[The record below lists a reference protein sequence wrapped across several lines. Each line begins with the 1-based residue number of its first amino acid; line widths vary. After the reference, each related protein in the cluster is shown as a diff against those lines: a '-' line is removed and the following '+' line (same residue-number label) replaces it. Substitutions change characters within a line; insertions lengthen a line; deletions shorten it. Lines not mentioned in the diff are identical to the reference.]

1 MTTLEFRIPQQINLG
16 TEIPGPKS
24 RAMADRQKE
33 VVAGVMHSYVDV
45 YPADM
50 DGGIIED
57 IDGNRFIDFVSG
69 IAVTGVGASAPEVV
83 AAVQEQVSHFTHT
96 CVTSA
101 FHPKYVEVCERL
113 VQHAPITGE
122 KRVILTS
129 TGAEAVENA
138 VKIARTK
145 TGRPAVV
152 VFENA
157 YHGRTNLTLAMT
169 TKAHPYK
176 EHFGPFAPE
185 VYRVPGSYPFR
196 DGLSGAEAAARTI
209 QYIETRVGAE
219 SVAAVVIEPIQG
231 EGGFIVPAEG
241 YMEAL
246 RGWCDSA
253 GAILIFDEIQAGVCR
268 SGRWFSSEW
277 FGVEPDLMTVAK
289 GIAGGL
295 PLSGVIGRREVM
307 ESAPVGGIGS
317 GTYGGNPVACA
328 AAVAALDKFEAEH
341 LDQRA
346 LKIES
351 VIRRKLAAAQSTMP
365 EIGEI
370 RGHGAMIAIE
380 LVQPGTKEPNA
391 ELVKAIVGDA
401 YKHGLFIIDC
411 GVLGNSLRILPP
423 LVIPFDLLEVGLDI
437 LVELIE
443 THR

>member
-1 MTTLEFRIPQQINLG
+1 MDTLKFRIPQSARILG
-16 TEIPGPKS
+16 EVPGPKS
-24 RAMADRQKE
+24 QAMAARQNE
-33 VVAGVMHSYVDV
+33 VVAGVMHSYVGV
-45 YPADM
+45 YPRDM

-83 AAVQEQVSHFTHT
+83 AAVQEQAAHFTHT

-113 VQHAPITGE
+113 VQHAPIDGE

-196 DGLSGAEAAARTI
+196 DGLSGAEALARTI
-209 QYIETRVGAE
+209 AYIETRVGAE

-231 EGGFIVPAEG
+231 EGGFIVPADG
-241 YMEAL
+241 FLAGL
-246 RGWCDSA
+246 REWCSKT
-253 GAILIFDEIQAGVCR
+253 GAVLVFDEIQAGVCR
-268 SGRWFSSEW
+268 TGRWFSSEW
-277 FGVEPDLMTVAK
+277 SGVQPDLMTVAK

-295 PLSGVIGRREVM
+295 PLSGVIGRRDVM
-307 ESAPVGGIGS
+307 ESSPVGGIGS

-341 LDQRA
+341 LDERA
-346 LKIES
+346 LQIGDIIKS
-351 VIRRKLAAAQSTMP
+351 KLGDARTAIP
-365 EIGEI
+365 EIGEV
-370 RGHGAMIAIE
+370 RGHGAMMALE
-380 LVQPGTKEPNA
+380 LVRPGTREPNTD
-391 ELVKAIVGDA
+391 LVKAVVAEA
-401 YKHGLFIIDC
+401 YTRGLFIIDC
-411 GVLGNSLRILPP
+411 GVLGNTLRLLPP
-423 LVIPFDLLEVGLDI
+423 LVIPFDLLESGLDI
-437 LVELIE
+437 LTDLLKEL
-443 THR
+443 R